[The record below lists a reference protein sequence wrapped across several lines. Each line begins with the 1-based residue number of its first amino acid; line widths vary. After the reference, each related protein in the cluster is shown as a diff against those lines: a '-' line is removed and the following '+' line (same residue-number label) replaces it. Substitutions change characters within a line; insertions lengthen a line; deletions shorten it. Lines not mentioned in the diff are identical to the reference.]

1 MTMMRIAVTGGIAAG
16 KSTVVNHLRSLGAFV
31 IDYDVLARKVVE
43 PGSVVL
49 RKIVSIFGEDAV
61 KNDGSLNREF
71 IAKHVFGDSDE
82 SCENRK
88 KLESLIH
95 PAIYDCAKTLEVEYI
110 SEYVN
115 KISEENRSTEE
126 NHSALGSMSSII
138 VHDIP
143 LLAQVI
149 DSIPFSFDYIITV
162 EAPKDV
168 RIARMISER
177 KMSQNQ
183 AKQRINNQVE
193 EIERKKIADFVVDS
207 TKPMEVMLKNVDS
220 KIKKWMSKEH

>member
-43 PGSVVL
+43 PGSAVL
-49 RKIVSIFGEDAV
+49 QKIVSIFGENAV
-61 KNDGSLNREF
+61 LNDGSLNREF
-71 IAKHVFGDSDE
+71 IAKCVFGNSDE

-95 PAIYDCAKTLEVEYI
+95 PAIYDLAKTLESEYRN
-110 SEYVN
+110 EYVN

-183 AKQRINNQVE
+183 AQQRINNQVE

-220 KIKKWMSKEH
+220 KIKTWMSKEH

>member
-49 RKIVSIFGEDAV
+49 RQIVSIFGEDAV

-71 IAKHVFGDSDE
+71 IAKHVFGDDVNHKQALS
-82 SCENRK
+82 K
-88 KLESLIH
+88 IESLIH
-95 PAIYDCAKTLEVEYI
+95 PAIYDLAKTLESEYI
-110 SEYVN
+110 SEYES
-115 KISEENRSTEE
+115 KHDSQLKENRCKVG
-126 NHSALGSMSSII
+126 ALSSII
-138 VHDIP
+138 VHDVP

-149 DSIPFSFDYIITV
+149 DSIPFSFDHIITV

-168 RIARMISER
+168 RIARMIRER

-183 AKQRINNQVE
+183 AEQRINNQVE

-207 TKPMEVMLKNVDS
+207 TKPMEVMLKSVDS
-220 KIKKWMSKEH
+220 KIKTWISKD

>member
-1 MTMMRIAVTGGIAAG
+1 MMRIAVTGGIAAG

-49 RKIVSIFGEDAV
+49 RKIVGIFGEDAV
-61 KNDGSLNREF
+61 LNDGSLNREF
-71 IAKHVFGDSDE
+71 IAEHIFGDDVNHKQALS
-82 SCENRK
+82 K
-88 KLESLIH
+88 IESLIH
-95 PAIYDCAKTLEVEYI
+95 PAIYDLAKTLE
-110 SEYVN
+110 SEYRSEYRN
-115 KISEENRSTEE
+115 ECDRKISKEDCCERAS
-126 NHSALGSMSSII
+126 LSSVI

-183 AKQRINNQVE
+183 AQQRINNQVE

-207 TKPMEVMLKNVDS
+207 TKPMEVMLKSVDS
-220 KIKKWMSKEH
+220 KIKTWISKD

>member
-1 MTMMRIAVTGGIAAG
+1 MMRIAVTGGIAAG
-16 KSTVVNHLRSLGAFV
+16 KSTVVNHLRNLGAFI

-43 PGSVVL
+43 PGSAVL
-49 RKIVSIFGEDAV
+49 QQIVDIFGESAV
-61 KNDGSLNREF
+61 KNDGSLNRAF
-71 IAKHVFGDSDE
+71 IAEHIFGDDDVHKQALSKIE
-82 SCENRK
+82 SI
-88 KLESLIH
+88 IH
-95 PAIYDCAKTLEVEYI
+95 PAIYDLAKTLE

-115 KISEENRSTEE
+115 KISEENC
-126 NHSALGSMSSII
+126 NILGSMSSVI

-149 DSIPFSFDYIITV
+149 GSIPFSFDHIITV

-183 AKQRINNQVE
+183 AQQRINNQVE

-207 TKPMEVMLKNVDS
+207 TKPMEVMLKSVDS
-220 KIKKWMSKEH
+220 KIKMWMSKEH

>member
-1 MTMMRIAVTGGIAAG
+1 MRIAVTGGIAAG
-16 KSTVVNHLRSLGAFV
+16 KSTVVNHLRNLGAFI

-43 PGSVVL
+43 PGSAVL
-49 RKIVSIFGEDAV
+49 QQIVDIFGESAV

-71 IAKHVFGDSDE
+71 IAEHIFGDDDVHKQALSKIE
-82 SCENRK
+82 SI
-88 KLESLIH
+88 IH
-95 PAIYDCAKTLEVEYI
+95 PAIYDLAKTLE

-115 KISEENRSTEE
+115 KISEENC
-126 NHSALGSMSSII
+126 NILGSMSSVI

-143 LLAQVI
+143 LLVQVM
-149 DSIPFSFDYIITV
+149 STIPFSFDHIITV

-183 AKQRINNQVE
+183 AQQRINNQVE

-207 TKPMEVMLKNVDS
+207 TKPMEVMLKSVDS
-220 KIKKWMSKEH
+220 KIKMWMSKEH

>member
-49 RKIVSIFGEDAV
+49 RGIVSIFGEDAV
-61 KNDGSLNREF
+61 LNDGSLNREF
-71 IAKHVFGDSDE
+71 IAKCVFGNSDE

-88 KLESLIH
+88 KIESLIH
-95 PAIYDCAKTLEVEYI
+95 PAIYDLAKTLE
-110 SEYVN
+110 SEYRN
-115 KISEENRSTEE
+115 ECDRKISKEDCCERAYLRSV
-126 NHSALGSMSSII
+126 I

-183 AKQRINNQVE
+183 AQQRINNQVE

-220 KIKKWMSKEH
+220 KIKTWMGEEH

>member
-1 MTMMRIAVTGGIAAG
+1 MMRIAVTGGIAAG

-49 RKIVSIFGEDAV
+49 RKIVGIFGEDAV
-61 KNDGSLNREF
+61 LNDGSLNREF
-71 IAKHVFGDSDE
+71 IAEHIFGDDVNHKQALS
-82 SCENRK
+82 K
-88 KLESLIH
+88 IESLIH
-95 PAIYDCAKTLEVEYI
+95 PAIYDLAKTLE
-110 SEYVN
+110 SEYRN
-115 KISEENRSTEE
+115 EYRNECDRKISKEDCCERAS
-126 NHSALGSMSSII
+126 LSSVI

-183 AKQRINNQVE
+183 AQQRINNQVE

-220 KIKKWMSKEH
+220 KIKTWMGEEH

>member
-43 PGSVVL
+43 PGSAVL
-49 RKIVSIFGEDAV
+49 QKIVSIFGENAV
-61 KNDGSLNREF
+61 LNDGSLNREF
-71 IAKHVFGDSDE
+71 IAKCVFGNSDE

-95 PAIYDCAKTLEVEYI
+95 PAIYDLAKTLESEYRN
-110 SEYVN
+110 EYVN
-115 KISEENRSTEE
+115 KISEENC
-126 NHSALGSMSSII
+126 NVLGSISSII

-183 AKQRINNQVE
+183 AQQRINNQVE

-207 TKPMEVMLKNVDS
+207 TKPVEVMLKNVDS
-220 KIKKWMSKEH
+220 KIKTWMGEEH

>member
-16 KSTVVNHLRSLGAFV
+16 KSTVVDHLRSLGAFV

-49 RKIVSIFGEDAV
+49 QKIVSIFGEDAV

-71 IAKHVFGDSDE
+71 IAKCVFGDSDK

-95 PAIYDCAKTLEVEYI
+95 PAIYDLAKTLE
-110 SEYVN
+110 SEYRN
-115 KISEENRSTEE
+115 ECDRKISKEDCNV
-126 NHSALGSMSSII
+126 LGSMSSII

-183 AKQRINNQVE
+183 AQQRINNQVE
-193 EIERKKIADFVVDS
+193 EIECKKIADFVVDS
-207 TKPMEVMLKNVDS
+207 TKPMEVMLKSVDS
-220 KIKKWMSKEH
+220 KIKTWMSEEH

>member
-43 PGSVVL
+43 PGSAVL
-49 RKIVSIFGEDAV
+49 RGIVSIFGEDAV
-61 KNDGSLNREF
+61 LNDGSLNREF
-71 IAKHVFGDSDE
+71 IAKHVFGNSDE

-88 KLESLIH
+88 KIESLIH
-95 PAIYDCAKTLEVEYI
+95 PAIYDLAKTLEVEYI

-183 AKQRINNQVE
+183 AQQRINNQVE

-220 KIKKWMSKEH
+220 KIKTWMSKEH